1 MTARWDK
8 CTKEILDKLQVSEE
22 RMQDIEMRHN
32 AVVEFQKKFAA
43 FQTKV
48 MEAIRLLD
56 TVKDMPTVVER

>member
-1 MTARWDK
+1 
-8 CTKEILDKLQVSEE
+8 
-22 RMQDIEMRHN
+22 MQDIEMRHN

-56 TVKDMPTVVER
+56 TVKDMPTVVERQLPTLIHF